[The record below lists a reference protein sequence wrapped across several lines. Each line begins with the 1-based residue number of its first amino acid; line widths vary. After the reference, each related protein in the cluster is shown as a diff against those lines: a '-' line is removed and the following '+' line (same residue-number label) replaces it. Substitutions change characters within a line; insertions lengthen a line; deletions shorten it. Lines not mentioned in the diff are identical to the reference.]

1 MALVELGK
9 VLVEQRATI
18 GIPNGNDLPLIGV
31 SNQEG
36 LIRSKQERLADV
48 SRYKILR
55 RGWFAYNPM
64 RINVGSIGIADTEEK
79 TGIISPDYVVFSCGD
94 QILPEYFYF
103 FIKSEIGLSEIAKK
117 TGGSVRERLY
127 FKSLAKIHIYLPSI
141 DEQRRILDRLKYI
154 QQAVDTIRNECDVFT
169 ESDLAD
175 LRKAILQEAILGKLV
190 PQDPNNEPA
199 SELLKKIKAEKERFI
214 TRGKVKKEKPL
225 LPITPE
231 EIPFDLPNGWVWCRL
246 GEVGEINPRNDFDE
260 NFEAGFIPM
269 TRISSEFGVAP
280 SYEFRN
286 WSQIKSGFTHFANND
301 VGVAKIT
308 PCFENS
314 KAAVFKN
321 LPNGMGAGTTEL
333 HIFRPISDFIDSEY
347 VYIFFKSPEFLKAGA
362 AKMTGSAGQ
371 KRVPTDFVRNALF
384 PLPPKNEQLKIVRK
398 VNLLI
403 ESSRKLG
410 VEIVTS
416 HAEARKLL
424 QVILQEAFE
433 GKEIEIA

>member
-175 LRKAILQEAILGKLV
+175 LRKAILQEAILG
-190 PQDPNNEPA
+190 
-199 SELLKKIKAEKERFI
+199 
-214 TRGKVKKEKPL
+214 
-225 LPITPE
+225 
-231 EIPFDLPNGWVWCRL
+231 
-246 GEVGEINPRNDFDE
+246 
-260 NFEAGFIPM
+260 
-269 TRISSEFGVAP
+269 
-280 SYEFRN
+280 
-286 WSQIKSGFTHFANND
+286 
-301 VGVAKIT
+301 
-308 PCFENS
+308 
-314 KAAVFKN
+314 
-321 LPNGMGAGTTEL
+321 
-333 HIFRPISDFIDSEY
+333 
-347 VYIFFKSPEFLKAGA
+347 
-362 AKMTGSAGQ
+362 
-371 KRVPTDFVRNALF
+371 
-384 PLPPKNEQLKIVRK
+384 
-398 VNLLI
+398 
-403 ESSRKLG
+403 
-410 VEIVTS
+410 
-416 HAEARKLL
+416 
-424 QVILQEAFE
+424 
-433 GKEIEIA
+433 